1 MAEVNLAGQRPD
13 VLKSAVEFF
22 KQNKEIPEWA
32 QQKLFDTQF
41 KAPESSFDT
50 AFGTY
55 ITSLADTEKQAA
67 ARKGQLEDLLTL
79 QKEQMRQAAP
89 YKLLFEL
96 PKTLTE
102 AATLPSRIAA
112 EGAAGIAGSMM
123 QAGQQIPSLVGYTPR
138 TAYSYTPTRYF

>member
-13 VLKSAVEFF
+13 ILKYAAEFF
-22 KQNKEIPEWA
+22 KQNKDMPEWA
-32 QQKLFDTQF
+32 QQKLFDAQF

-55 ITSLADTEKQAA
+55 ITSLADPEKQAVI
-67 ARKGQLEDLLTL
+67 RKGQLEDLLAL

-89 YKLLFEL
+89 YKLIFEL
-96 PKTLTE
+96 PKTITE
-102 AATLPSRIAA
+102 AATLPSRLAA

-123 QAGQQIPSLVGYTPR
+123 QAGQQIPNLVGYQR
-138 TAYSYTPTRYF
+138 GNFNYAPTKYF